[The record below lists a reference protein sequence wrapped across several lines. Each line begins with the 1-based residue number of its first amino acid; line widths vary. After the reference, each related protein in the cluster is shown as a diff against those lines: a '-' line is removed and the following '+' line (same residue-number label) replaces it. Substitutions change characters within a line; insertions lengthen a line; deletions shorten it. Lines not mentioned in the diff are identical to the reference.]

1 MLKMEL
7 TELEKANLLIEQ
19 SVGEM
24 YRGFFRLRNLKEYQ
38 EEYDAMGAIIN
49 MLMQDR
55 QVLREKHGVEI

>member
-1 MLKMEL
+1 MKMEL

-19 SVGEM
+19 SLGEM
-24 YRGFFRLRNLKEYQ
+24 YRGFFRLRNLKAYQ
-38 EEYDAMGAIIN
+38 EEYDTMGVIID

>member
-1 MLKMEL
+1 MLKLEM
-7 TELEKANLLIEQ
+7 TDLEKANLLIEQ

-38 EEYDAMGAIIN
+38 EEYDTMGVIIN
-49 MLMQDR
+49 MLQADR

>member
-1 MLKMEL
+1 MLKLEM
-7 TELEKANLLIEQ
+7 TDLEKANLLIEQ

-24 YRGFFRLRNLKEYQ
+24 FRGFFQLRKLKEYQ
-38 EEYDAMGAIIN
+38 EEYDTMGVIIN

>member
-24 YRGFFRLRNLKEYQ
+24 FRGFFQLRKLKEYQ
-38 EEYDAMGAIIN
+38 EEYDTMGVIIN

-55 QVLREKHGVEI
+55 QVLREKHGVKI

>member
-24 YRGFFRLRNLKEYQ
+24 FRGFFQLRKLKEYQ
-38 EEYDAMGAIIN
+38 EEYDTMGVIIN
-49 MLMQDR
+49 MLMNDR
-55 QVLREKHGVEI
+55 QFLREKHGVKI

>member
-1 MLKMEL
+1 MKMEL

-19 SVGEM
+19 SLGEM
-24 YRGFFRLRNLKEYQ
+24 YRGFFQLRELKEHQ
-38 EEYDAMGAIIN
+38 EEYDAMGVIIN

>member
-7 TELEKANLLIEQ
+7 TELEKTNLLIEQ

-38 EEYDAMGAIIN
+38 EEYDTMGVIID
-49 MLMQDR
+49 MLMKDR